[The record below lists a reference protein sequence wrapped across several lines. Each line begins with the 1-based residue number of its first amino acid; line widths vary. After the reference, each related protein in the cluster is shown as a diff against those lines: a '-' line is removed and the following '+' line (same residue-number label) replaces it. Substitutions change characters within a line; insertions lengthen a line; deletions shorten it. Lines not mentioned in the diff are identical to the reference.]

1 MQLVILGA
9 PGVGKGTQAKRL
21 QDRFK
26 ILHIST
32 GDILRDAV
40 RGGKELGKTA
50 KGYMDRGELV
60 PDDVIIGIIRD
71 RIARPDCANGFILDG
86 FPRTIPQA
94 EALESILAEMH
105 LNLDAVLEIC
115 IDPEKMVERLAN
127 RRVCRNCGAVFNL
140 ITYPPPADGKC
151 PKCGG
156 EIIQRDDDKD
166 ETVRN
171 RLAVYE
177 KLTAPLKRFYAKKGL
192 LKTINGDDTI
202 ENVYEKILKKI
213 GPDFQ

>member
-1 MQLVILGA
+1 M
-9 PGVGKGTQAKRL
+9 
-21 QDRFK
+21 
-26 ILHIST
+26 
-32 GDILRDAV
+32 
-40 RGGKELGKTA
+40 
-50 KGYMDRGELV
+50 
-60 PDDVIIGIIRD
+60 
-71 RIARPDCANGFILDG
+71 
-86 FPRTIPQA
+86 
-94 EALESILAEMH
+94 
-105 LNLDAVLEIC
+105 
-115 IDPEKMVERLAN
+115 
-127 RRVCRNCGAVFNL
+127 